1 MSFERILQKI
11 IDGSRHTL
19 GVALMGSDGIP
30 IVHLTGDRQAEDALG
45 DDLSSAGAEF
55 GRIIGDIHK
64 ASDSLGGG
72 LINEVVISLSR
83 FTLVFREVAEDVVLV
98 LAMGPEG
105 NLGKSR
111 YLMRRY
117 EREIREEL

>member
-1 MSFERILQKI
+1 MSFENILQKI
-11 IDGSRHTL
+11 IDGSRDTI
-19 GVALMGSDGIP
+19 GIALMGSDGIP
-30 IVHLTGDRQAEDALG
+30 IVHLSGDRTGEDALG

-64 ASDSLGGG
+64 ASDALGGG

-83 FTLVFREVAEDVVLV
+83 FTLVFREVSDDVVLV
-98 LAMGPEG
+98 LAMGPDG

>member
-1 MSFERILQKI
+1 
-11 IDGSRHTL
+11 
-19 GVALMGSDGIP
+19 
-30 IVHLTGDRQAEDALG
+30 
-45 DDLSSAGAEF
+45 
-55 GRIIGDIHK
+55 
-64 ASDSLGGG
+64 
-72 LINEVVISLSR
+72 
-83 FTLVFREVAEDVVLV
+83 LV